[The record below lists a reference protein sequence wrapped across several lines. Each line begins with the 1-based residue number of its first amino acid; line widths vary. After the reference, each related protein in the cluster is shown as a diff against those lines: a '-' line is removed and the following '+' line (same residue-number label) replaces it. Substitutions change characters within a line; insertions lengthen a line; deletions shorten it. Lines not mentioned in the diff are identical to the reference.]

1 MDEIIKSDVVVP
13 AAGIGK
19 RMGAALPKQYLDLCG
34 KTILERSVNTLLGC
48 PAVNRVIIAI
58 APDDPYFK
66 DCSFSEPSRILTV
79 EGGKERCD
87 SVRKGLDTVNTE
99 WVMVHDAARPLV
111 QSEDILS
118 LAKTCIAQHCGGI
131 LASPVADTLK
141 RSLLQGSRL
150 DTTSTY
156 VSVSSP
162 KPTVTN
168 AFSDNSVTLAIE
180 STVDRSSLFRAQT
193 PQMFKTQE
201 LKDALDKAEENGLKV
216 TDEASA
222 LELQGQHPLLVLGS
236 ANNFKVTEP
245 ADLELARALIAIKDT
260 ACLSQDKGSSLRT
273 RQYTAFNA
281 DSKSLNKGCHMQ
293 FRIGHGFDVHRFGG
307 EGPCTLG
314 GVKVPYEQGLIAH
327 SDGDVVLHA
336 LCDALL
342 GALALGDIGKL
353 YPDNDDAF
361 LNVDSRKLLR
371 DVYKR
376 VQDKGYC
383 LVNADITIL
392 AQVPKIAPHSA
403 KMQENIATDLKVDTD
418 QVSIKATTTE
428 KLGFTGRKEGI
439 AVEAVALLEKI
450 KDLS

>member
-1 MDEIIKSDVVVP
+1 MDEIVKSDVVVP

-19 RMGAALPKQYLDLCG
+19 RMGATLPKQYLDLCG
-34 KTILERSVNTLLGC
+34 KTILERTVNTLLSC
-48 PAVNRVIIAI
+48 PAVSRVIIAL
-58 APDDPYFK
+58 AADDRYFK
-66 DCSFSEPSRILTV
+66 ACVFSEPSRIVTV

-87 SVRKGLDTVNTE
+87 SVRRGLDAVSTE

-118 LAKTCIAQHCGGI
+118 LAKTCMKQDCGGI

-141 RSLLQGSRL
+141 RSLSSSASASSDPKVNSQ
-150 DTTSTY
+150 T
-156 VSVSSP
+156 VS
-162 KPTVTN
+162 KAQAN
-168 AFSDNSVTLAIE
+168 LAIE
-180 STVDRSSLFRAQT
+180 STVDRSSLYRAQT

-201 LKDALDKAEENGLKV
+201 LKDALDNAEEQGLKV

-222 LELQGQHPLLVLGS
+222 LELQGQHPLLVIGS

-245 ADLELARALIAIKDT
+245 ADLELARALIEFKERASNLPQTQSCPAVNQIT
-260 ACLSQDKGSSLRT
+260 TSRKGSDM
-273 RQYTAFNA
+273 N
-281 DSKSLNKGCHMQ
+281 

-371 DVYKR
+371 DVYSR
-376 VQDKGYC
+376 VQAKSYR

-392 AQVPKIAPHSA
+392 AQAPKIAPHSA
-403 KMQENIATDLKVDTD
+403 KMQENIAADLQVAVD

-439 AVEAVALLEKI
+439 AVEAVALLEMI
-450 KDLS
+450 

>member
-1 MDEIIKSDVVVP
+1 MDEIVKSDVVVP

-19 RMGAALPKQYLDLCG
+19 RMRATLPKQYLDLCG
-34 KTILERSVNTLLGC
+34 KTILERTVNTLLSC
-48 PAVNRVIIAI
+48 PAVNQVIIAL
-58 APDDPYFK
+58 AAEDPYFK
-66 DCSFSEPSRILTV
+66 DCVFNHPSRIVTV

-87 SVRKGLDTVNTE
+87 SVRRGLDAVSTE

-118 LAKTCIAQHCGGI
+118 LAKACMTRECGGI
-131 LASPVADTLK
+131 LVSPVADTLK
-141 RSLLQGSRL
+141 RSLPASAGAGSAPQVN
-150 DTTSTY
+150 SQ
-156 VSVSSP
+156 
-162 KPTVTN
+162 TVTEKQ
-168 AFSDNSVTLAIE
+168 VILAIE
-180 STVDRSSLFRAQT
+180 STVDRSSLYRAQT

-201 LKDALDKAEENGLKV
+201 LKEALDKAEKQGLKV
-216 TDEASA
+216 TDESSA
-222 LELQGQHPLLVLGS
+222 LELQGQHPLLVIGS

-245 ADLELARALIAIKDT
+245 ADLEQARALITFRENTLNQPQTQPSHAIHQINT
-260 ACLSQDKGSSLRT
+260 SGKGSGM
-273 RQYTAFNA
+273 N
-281 DSKSLNKGCHMQ
+281 

-307 EGPCTLG
+307 DGPCTLG

-376 VQDKGYC
+376 VQAKGYC

-392 AQVPKIAPHSA
+392 AQAPKIAPYSA
-403 KMQENIATDLKVDTD
+403 KMQENIATDLKVDKD

-439 AVEAVALLEKI
+439 AVEAVALLEKM
-450 KDLS
+450 